1 MAHAMCR
8 VSLSTA
14 RQSDAQ
20 FAFVSHNPGHSD
32 AQLYCHL
39 FRARHARAV
48 SVKMTEHLHCCY
60 VYIPGTTCLHILLA
74 HPGLLLFKSTVNC
87 ITFISLHILLL
98 IFYYLY
104 LYIYILLCYVSF
116 FFLHCPLSGPVLITF
131 HYCISCIIEYVTKKE
146 P

>member
-1 MAHAMCR
+1 MAHAMRR

-74 HPGLLLFKSTVNC
+74 HPGLY
-87 ITFISLHILLL
+87 
-98 IFYYLY
+98 YYL
-104 LYIYILLCYVSF
+104 S
-116 FFLHCPLSGPVLITF
+116 PQ
-131 HYCISCIIEYVTKKE
+131 
-146 P
+146 